1 MERFLMIGEAL
12 VDVVQMP
19 DGRRTDH
26 PGGSPANVAL
36 TTARLGHGTDLLT
49 WIARDEAGDMVQEH
63 LRASG
68 VVVLPQ
74 SIRAT
79 RTPTAV
85 AVVDDAGGARYDFD
99 LEWELAPSTV
109 GPEVTVVHTGSIAAV
124 APTSPPDALASVLT
138 AARESATITYDPNL
152 RPSIMGSASAVRDQV
167 ERLVACADVVK
178 VSDEDLA
185 WLYPGSDP
193 LDVLARWVSDHAL
206 AMGVVTRGA
215 QGPVAVL
222 RNGERAR
229 VAAPVVTVVD
239 TIGAGDSFMGGL
251 LHALDAQGL
260 TGARGRSALTA
271 MTADAATE
279 LLSVAARVAAITVS
293 RAGANPP
300 TLDEMA
306 ESPRAH
312 LLDGSATQ
320 R

>member
-1 MERFLMIGEAL
+1 MGRFLMVGEAL
-12 VDVVQMP
+12 VDVVQTP
-19 DGRRTDH
+19 DGARSQH

-36 TTARLGHGTDLLT
+36 TTARLGHETDLLT
-49 WIARDEAGDMVQEH
+49 WVARDQAGDMVQEH
-63 LRASG
+63 LRRSG

-74 SIRAT
+74 SVGAT

-85 AVVDDAGGARYDFD
+85 AVVDESGGARYEFD
-99 LEWELAPSTV
+99 LEWELAPTTV
-109 GPEVTVVHTGSIAAV
+109 GPEVAVVHTGSIAAV

-152 RPSIMGSASAVRDQV
+152 RPSIMGSADAVRDEV

-193 LDVLARWVSDHAL
+193 HDVLARWVGDHAL
-206 AMGVVTRGA
+206 AMGVVTLGA
-215 QGPVAVL
+215 QGAVAIL
-222 RNGERAR
+222 RNGERAQ
-229 VAAPVVTVVD
+229 VAVPSVTVMD

-251 LHALDAQGL
+251 LHALDMCGL
-260 TGARGRSALTA
+260 TGGRDRGQLAAL
-271 MTADAATE
+271 TADAATE

-300 TLDEMA
+300 TLPE
-306 ESPRAH
+306 
-312 LLDGSATQ
+312 LAT
-320 R
+320 